1 MIWSGRLLHSLS
13 DTLDGEEIMNLRK
26 QLIVK
31 PGKEAGLAQRD
42 PRATPGVRD
51 KDEAQESVKKNIQRL
66 AELQY
71 LLYAESKRA
80 VLIVIQAMD
89 TGGKDGVIRH
99 VMTGMNPQGCRVT
112 SFKVPSSEE
121 LKHDFLWRIH
131 REVPPAGEF
140 GIFNRSHYEDVL
152 VVRVHKL
159 VPEETWSRRYEQIN
173 AFERLLT
180 QNNVTVVKFFL
191 HISKDEQKRRIQER
205 LDDPTKHWKLS
216 SADFKE
222 RNYWAGYM
230 QAYEDALTRCS
241 TPWAPWY
248 VIPANHKWSRNHSVS
263 QILVETLQELDM
275 KFPAPAVDVKK
286 IRLK

>member
-1 MIWSGRLLHSLS
+1 
-13 DTLDGEEIMNLRK
+13 MNLK
-26 QLIVK
+26 QQLIVR
-31 PGKEAGLAQRD
+31 PGKKAGLARRD
-42 PRATPGVRD
+42 PGATPGARD
-51 KDEAQESVKKNIQRL
+51 KDEALELVKKNTRSL

-99 VMTGMNPQGCRVT
+99 VMTGLNPLGCRVT

-131 REVPPAGEF
+131 RAVPAAGEF

-159 VPEETWSRRYEQIN
+159 VPEEIWSKRYKQIN
-173 AFERLLT
+173 AFEKLLT

-191 HISKDEQKRRIQER
+191 HISKEEQKRRIQER
-205 LDDPTKHWKLS
+205 IEDPTKQWKLS
-216 SADFKE
+216 PADFQE
-222 RNYWAGYM
+222 RKYWADYM
-230 QAYEDALTRCS
+230 QAYEDVLTRCS

-248 VIPANHKWSRNHSVS
+248 VVAADHKWSRNLAVS
-263 QILVETLQELDM
+263 QILVETLKGLDM
-275 KFPAPAVDVKK
+275 KFPEPTVDVKK
-286 IRLK
+286 IQVK

>member
-1 MIWSGRLLHSLS
+1 
-13 DTLDGEEIMNLRK
+13 MNLK
-26 QLIVK
+26 QQLIVK
-31 PGKEAGLAQRD
+31 PGKKAGLAQRD
-42 PRATPGVRD
+42 PEATPGAQD
-51 KDEAQESVKKNIQRL
+51 KDEALELVKKNTRRL

-99 VMTGMNPQGCRVT
+99 VMTGLNPQGCRVT

-121 LKHDFLWRIH
+121 SKHDFLWRIH
-131 REVPPAGEF
+131 RAVPAAGEF

-159 VPEETWSRRYEQIN
+159 VPEEIWSRRYEQIN
-173 AFERLLT
+173 AFEKLLV

-191 HISKDEQKRRIQER
+191 HISKEEQKRRIQER
-205 LDDPTKHWKLS
+205 IEDPTKQWKLS
-216 SADFKE
+216 PADFQE
-222 RNYWAGYM
+222 RNYWAAYM

-248 VIPANHKWSRNHSVS
+248 VIPADRKWSRNLAVS
-263 QILVETLQELDM
+263 QILVETLKGLDM
-275 KFPAPAVDVKK
+275 KFPEPTVDVSK
-286 IRLK
+286 IRVK

>member
-1 MIWSGRLLHSLS
+1 
-13 DTLDGEEIMNLRK
+13 MNLK
-26 QLIVK
+26 QQLIVR
-31 PGKEAGLAQRD
+31 PGKKAGLARRD
-42 PRATPGVRD
+42 PGATPGARD
-51 KDEAQESVKKNIQRL
+51 KDEALELVEKNTRRL

-99 VMTGMNPQGCRVT
+99 VMTGLNPQGCRVT

-131 REVPPAGEF
+131 RAVPAAGEF

-159 VPEETWSRRYEQIN
+159 VPEEIWSKRYEQIN
-173 AFERLLT
+173 AFEKLLT

-191 HISKDEQKRRIQER
+191 HISKEEQKRRIQER
-205 LDDPTKHWKLS
+205 IEDPTKQWKLS
-216 SADFKE
+216 PADFQE
-222 RNYWAGYM
+222 RKYWADYM
-230 QAYEDALTRCS
+230 QAYEDVLTRCS

-248 VIPANHKWSRNHSVS
+248 VVAADHKWSRNLAVS
-263 QILVETLQELDM
+263 QILVETLKGLDM
-275 KFPAPAVDVKK
+275 KFPEPTVDVKK
-286 IRLK
+286 IQVK